1 MIHRRGKIRLFALAV
16 LFGTLLANVSAKDL
30 IHIVAKG
37 ETVYSISRRYS
48 VSQEALMRRNAISD
62 PSKLFEGMRLVI
74 PSAVEVPAPAAPSV
88 PSSASTGRA
97 YFEYTVRPNETL
109 YSITRS
115 QGVTLQALCDINKF
129 SKNYMVKA
137 GEKIKIPKPA
147 PAGTAASAATA
158 APAQPFVP
166 ATVQSPVQPPE
177 PVTVQPPAPTLVQT
191 PAPAVQP
198 PLVPTIVQ
206 PNNNPVLLTPSWAAL
221 ERPANAKPIP
231 KNPAIRW
238 PVSAKEIFYMNS
250 NIGALVSGEESESV
264 KSLTKGTVVH
274 ASPWRGYGNVAII
287 EAEGGYRYLYGA
299 CKTLSVRKGDT
310 IEPGTELGKLGIYP
324 ASGKPELVFI
334 VSHNGSPVDPVKAP
348 RS

>member
-1 MIHRRGKIRLFALAV
+1 MFHRRSKKRLFALAV
-16 LFGTLLANVSAKDL
+16 LLWTLLAGVSAKDL
-30 IHIVAKG
+30 VHIVAKG
-37 ETVYSISRRYS
+37 ETVYSISRQYS

-62 PSKLFEGMRLVI
+62 PSKLFAGMRLVI
-74 PSAVEVPAPAAPSV
+74 PSAADSLPAQTG
-88 PSSASTGRA
+88 STAGSG
-97 YFEYTVRPNETL
+97 YFEYTVLPNDTL
-109 YSITRS
+109 YSIARS
-115 QGVTLQALCDINKF
+115 QAVLFQALCDINRF
-129 SKNYMVKA
+129 PKNYMVKA

-147 PAGTAASAATA
+147 PA
-158 APAQPFVP
+158 QPLVP
-166 ATVQSPVQPPE
+166 APVPAL
-177 PVTVQPPAPTLVQT
+177 VQPPAP
-191 PAPAVQP
+191 AAQP

-206 PNNNPVLLTPSWAAL
+206 PNNNPVLIMPSWAAL
-221 ERPANAKPIP
+221 ERPAKAKPIP

-238 PVSAKEIFYMNS
+238 PVSAKEIFYMNG

-287 EAEGGYRYLYGA
+287 EADGGYRYLYGA
-299 CKTLSVRKGDT
+299 CKTLSVKKGDA

-348 RS
+348 RL

>member
-74 PSAVEVPAPAAPSV
+74 PSAVEIPAPAASPV
-88 PSSASTGRA
+88 PSPASTGGA

-115 QGVTLQALCDINKF
+115 QGVLFQALCDINKF
-129 SKNYMVKA
+129 PKNYMVKA
-137 GEKIKIPKPA
+137 GEKIKIPK
-147 PAGTAASAATA
+147 AASS
-158 APAQPFVP
+158 QPFVP
-166 ATVQSPVQPPE
+166 ATVQGPVLPPE
-177 PVTVQPPAPTLVQT
+177 PVIVQPPAVTIQSPVPTLVQAS
-191 PAPAVQP
+191 APAAQP
-198 PLVPTIVQ
+198 PLVPTVVQ
-206 PNNNPVLLTPSWAAL
+206 PNNSPVLITPSWAAL

-231 KNPAIRW
+231 KNPAVRW
-238 PVSAKEIFYMNS
+238 PVSAKEIFYMNG

-287 EAEGGYRYLYGA
+287 ESEGGYRYLYGA
-299 CKTLSVRKGDT
+299 CKTLSIRKGDA

-348 RS
+348 RL